1 MKKVKIITDST
12 CDLPQDLVKSLGVH
26 VIPLQVTINNNT
38 YLDGVDIDVETFFQE
53 MEKTEE
59 LPKTSQIPPA
69 KFESI
74 YKEYI
79 HEEYEII
86 SLHISSK
93 MSGTY
98 QSALIAKDMVGNDKI
113 HVIDSQNVTSGLG
126 ILVLKACK
134 LRDEGKGAKEIT
146 SIINDIIPNIK
157 STLNFQS
164 LDNLVKGGRLS
175 KATAFVGGLLGIK
188 LNLAVESGEMVVR
201 DKVRGSKKALKCL
214 IDYLEQCGISQDV
227 TPIVLNAAADEENR
241 SVLNGIIDYLKEHNI
256 EFIES
261 EVGCVVGTHSGKN
274 ACGIFFIGKN

>member
-12 CDLPQDLVKSLGVH
+12 CDLPKDLVKSLGVH

-38 YLDGVDIDVETFFQE
+38 YLDGIDIDVETFFQE
-53 MEKTEE
+53 MEKTDE

-86 SLHISSK
+86 SLHLSSK

-134 LRDEGKGAKEIT
+134 LRDEGKESKEII

-188 LNLAVESGEMVVR
+188 LNLAVENGEMVVR

-214 IDYLEQCGISQDV
+214 VDYLEQCGISQDV
-227 TPIVLNAAADEENR
+227 TPIVLNAAVDEENR